1 MKPEDLVAYAQSVIR
16 QEAASVA
23 AMADRLNGSFNAAVQ
38 AIMECKGRVI
48 VAGMGKSGLIG
59 RKITATFNSTGVSSF
74 FLHPAEAVHG
84 DLGLVRSDD
93 IMLLISKSGQIDD
106 LAYIIAAAKRIGVP
120 IIVLNGTPN
129 SPLAQKADII
139 LDCSVEMEACPNN
152 VVPTSSSTAALVMG
166 DALALALVKARNFSM
181 EELASYHPAGFIGRR
196 LLKQVSE
203 VHHTGDELP
212 IIDPHAKISE
222 MLLEMTSKRLGCVF
236 TIDTDGRPTG
246 IFTDGDLRRLLER
259 GRDFFNLTADDAMHR
274 NPKSISESAIL
285 DAALAMMERFSI
297 TQLGT
302 VSPDGRLVGVI
313 HLHDILKSK
322 LV

>member
-1 MKPEDLVAYAQSVIR
+1 VIR
-16 QEAASVA
+16 HEASSVA
-23 AMADRLNGSFNAAVQ
+23 AMADRLNGSFNDAVQ
-38 AIMECKGRVI
+38 AILDCKGRVI

-59 RKITATFNSTGVSSF
+59 RKIAATFNSTGISSF

-106 LAYIIAAAKRIGVP
+106 LAYIIAAAKRIGVK
-120 IIVLNGTPN
+120 IVVLNGTPN
-129 SPLAQKADII
+129 SPLEQRADIN

-166 DALALALVKARNFSM
+166 DALALALVKARDFSLEDM
-181 EELASYHPAGFIGRR
+181 ANYHPAGFIGRR
-196 LLKQVSE
+196 LLKHVSE

-212 IIDPHAKISE
+212 LIDPQAKITE
-222 MLLEMTSKRLGCVF
+222 MLLVMTSKRLGCVF
-236 TIDTDGRPTG
+236 TINADGKPVG
-246 IFTDGDLRRLLER
+246 VFTDGDLRRLLER
-259 GRDFFNLTADDAMHR
+259 GKDFFNLTASEAMHS
-274 NPKSISESAIL
+274 NPKSIPETAIL
-285 DAALAMMERFSI
+285 DAALAMMERYSI
-297 TQLGT
+297 TQLAT
-302 VSPDGRLVGVI
+302 VDEAKRLVGVI